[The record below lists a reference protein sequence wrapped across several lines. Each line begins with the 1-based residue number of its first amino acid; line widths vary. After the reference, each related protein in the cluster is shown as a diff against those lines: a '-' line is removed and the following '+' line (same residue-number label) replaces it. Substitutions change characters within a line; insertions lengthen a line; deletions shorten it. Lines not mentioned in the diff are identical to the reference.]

1 MEMLA
6 EWWRL
11 SGENTQEAIYL
22 ARLGSVETKLISDFG
37 NWYGGKECSGDTLE
51 EARGIDH
58 ALGERIRHDLDFSW
72 K

>member
-37 NWYGGKECSGDTLE
+37 N
-51 EARGIDH
+51 
-58 ALGERIRHDLDFSW
+58 
-72 K
+72 